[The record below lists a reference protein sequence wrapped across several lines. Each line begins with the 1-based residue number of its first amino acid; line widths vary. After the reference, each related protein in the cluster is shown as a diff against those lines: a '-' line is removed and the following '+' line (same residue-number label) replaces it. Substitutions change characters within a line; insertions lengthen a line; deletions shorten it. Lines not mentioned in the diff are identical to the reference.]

1 MSKDLIGNL
10 DKAFNHKIRLGIMSL
25 LMVNDWIDF
34 NSLKQN
40 LGDLNDGTLASH
52 IKGLEKVQYLEVRK
66 QFIGR
71 KPNTS
76 YHATNL
82 GRQAFENHLNALESL
97 LNLNK
102 DNAPN
107 KED

>member
-1 MSKDLIGNL
+1 MPKNLISNL

-34 NSLKQN
+34 NTLKYN

-52 IKGLEKVQYLEVRK
+52 ISGLEKIKYLEVRK
-66 QFIGR
+66 QFIGK

-76 YHATNL
+76 YKATKL
-82 GRQAFENHLNALESL
+82 GQHAFENHLNALEEL
-97 LNLNK
+97 LNMSK
-102 DNAPN
+102 GDS
-107 KED
+107 EDTE